1 MLTNRAMGYIEL
13 EEMEFFAYHGCFPEE
28 KLVGNT
34 FYVNFSYRYDM
45 QKAIVSDNIEDAL
58 DYQNI
63 YNIIKE
69 EMEKPVNL
77 LEHLAGR
84 IIDRIFYS
92 FPCIEKAQIKITKQN
107 PALGGKMKGVTVVL
121 EKER

>member
-1 MLTNRAMGYIEL
+1 MCYIEL

-28 KLVGNT
+28 KLVGN
-34 FYVNFSYRYDM
+34 NFLVSFGYCYDI
-45 QKAIVSDNIEDAL
+45 QRAAVSDNIVDAL

-69 EMEKPVNL
+69 EMDKPVNL
-77 LEHLAGR
+77 LEYLATR
-84 IIDRIFYS
+84 ILDRIFYS
-92 FPCIEKAQIKITKQN
+92 FPHIEKARIKITKMN
-107 PALGGKMKGVTVVL
+107 PSLGGKMKGVSILL

>member
-1 MLTNRAMGYIEL
+1 MGYIEL

-34 FYVNFSYRYDM
+34 FLVNFGYRYDI
-45 QKAIVSDNIEDAL
+45 QKASVSDDIADAL

-63 YNIIKE
+63 YNIIRE

-77 LEHLAGR
+77 LEYLASR

-92 FPCIEKAQIKITKQN
+92 FPCIEMARIKITKIN
-107 PALGGKMKGVTVVL
+107 PSLGGKIKGVSIIV